1 MDTGNTVTDGQDTS
15 SLGEAVLLLDTAD
28 PLLQNGGNLGGGGLR
43 IGGVGSDGVGERG
56 SAGLWADKR
65 RQYCTSVEGSW
76 SRRRAAQA
84 VPSTKLH
91 CGANG
96 IGYRFWRLLAMAGRA
111 AGAIAGGCDGLTD
124 AILLVAEI
132 AATRR
137 LDWRMA
143 LENMAAAAQ
152 ESNSEALQPIEI
164 DAGMEEGRW

>member
-1 MDTGNTVTDGQDTS
+1 MLS
-15 SLGEAVLLLDTAD
+15 VLLR
-28 PLLQNGGNLGGGGLR
+28 NGGELVAALAP
-43 IGGVGSDGVGERG
+43 
-56 SAGLWADKR
+56 SAAL
-65 RQYCTSVEGSW
+65 
-76 SRRRAAQA
+76 AAA
-84 VPSTKLH
+84 SKKLH

-96 IGYRFWRLLAMAGRA
+96 IENRFYELRAMAGRA
-111 AGAIAGGCDGLTD
+111 ASAIAGGCDGLTE

-152 ESNSEALQPIEI
+152 EAIVVALQPIEI

>member
-1 MDTGNTVTDGQDTS
+1 MPS
-15 SLGEAVLLLDTAD
+15 VLLR
-28 PLLQNGGNLGGGGLR
+28 GGGDLAAAPAP
-43 IGGVGSDGVGERG
+43 
-56 SAGLWADKR
+56 SAAL
-65 RQYCTSVEGSW
+65 
-76 SRRRAAQA
+76 AAA
-84 VPSTKLH
+84 STKLH

-96 IGYRFWRLLAMAGRA
+96 IGNRFYELRAMAGRA
-111 AGAIAGGCDGLTD
+111 AGAIAGGCDGLTE

-152 ESNSEALQPIEI
+152 ETIVVALQPIEI

>member
-1 MDTGNTVTDGQDTS
+1 MA
-15 SLGEAVLLLDTAD
+15 E
-28 PLLQNGGNLGGGGLR
+28 
-43 IGGVGSDGVGERG
+43 
-56 SAGLWADKR
+56 KR
-65 RQYCTSVEGSW
+65 YQHCISIEGS
-76 SRRRAAQA
+76 SFRPAQPTQFHQRSSIAAPMA
-84 VPSTKLH
+84 SD
-91 CGANG
+91 
-96 IGYRFWRLLAMAGRA
+96 IGSWGYWRWLDGA

-152 ESNSEALQPIEI
+152 ESISEALQPIEI

>member
-1 MDTGNTVTDGQDTS
+1 MA
-15 SLGEAVLLLDTAD
+15 E
-28 PLLQNGGNLGGGGLR
+28 
-43 IGGVGSDGVGERG
+43 
-56 SAGLWADKR
+56 KR
-65 RQYCTSVEGSW
+65 YQHCISVEGS
-76 SRRRAAQA
+76 SFRPAQPTQFHQRSSIAAPMA
-84 VPSTKLH
+84 SD
-91 CGANG
+91 
-96 IGYRFWRLLAMAGRA
+96 IGSWGYWRWLDGA

-152 ESNSEALQPIEI
+152 EAIVVALQPIEI